1 MTRHHRD
8 QELFTVPQWSDR
20 MLFLQAWMR
29 DPLKVGSVTP
39 SAPALVSRMLAPIH
53 WDRVQTIVELGAGT
67 GPMTAEILQRTPPHV
82 RFLTFER
89 EPAFRDL
96 LTARHP
102 GLEIYPEALELC
114 RVLALTGR
122 PTADVI
128 ISGIPFASL
137 PGADQDLLLDEINRA
152 LAPGGMFIAFQY
164 SALLYKRLKRR
175 FARCHIAV
183 VLGNLPPALVYT
195 CYTTSESAG

>member
-1 MTRHHRD
+1 
-8 QELFTVPQWSDR
+8 VPHWSDR

-29 DPLKVGSVTP
+29 NPLKVGSVTP
-39 SAPALVSRMLAPIH
+39 SAPALVSRMLAPID
-53 WDRVQTIVELGAGT
+53 WDRVQTVVELGAGT
-67 GPMTAEILQRTPPHV
+67 GPVTSAILQRTSPHV

-89 EPAFRDL
+89 EPAFRQLLLSRYPDL
-96 LTARHP
+96 Q
-102 GLEIYPEALELC
+102 IYPEALELC

-128 ISGIPFASL
+128 ISGIPFAAL
-137 PGADQDLLLDEINRA
+137 PGPEQDLLLDEINRA

-164 SALLYKRLKRR
+164 SPQLYGRLKRR
-175 FARCHIAV
+175 FAQCRINV

-195 CYTTSESAG
+195 CYTAHESAG